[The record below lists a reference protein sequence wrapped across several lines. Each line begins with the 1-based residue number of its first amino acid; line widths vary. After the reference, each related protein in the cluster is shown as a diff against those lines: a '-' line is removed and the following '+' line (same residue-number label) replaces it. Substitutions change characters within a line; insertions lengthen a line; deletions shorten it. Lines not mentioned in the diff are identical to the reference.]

1 MFAKSV
7 TNLTTSAKGVIIL
20 MMLMVI
26 LADSGHDKD
35 VAVEEYSCDEEE
47 KAKHLKMCSQRCF
60 ALCCISL
67 VLL

>member
-35 VAVEEYSCDEEE
+35 VFVQQDSGDQED
-47 KAKHLKMCSQRCF
+47 KTKHLKVHF
-60 ALCCISL
+60 AFNSNLCLYFI
-67 VLL
+67 